1 MNKIQ
6 KILAGILLVA
16 LVLSLHGIYRF
27 TEIGRDDGFSPGDFL
42 TVDAE
47 SPPPP
52 DSSDLPETNFALRFL
67 SQEEQR
73 ELQFELAVDLNTA
86 DLEELQ
92 RLHRVGE
99 STARNII
106 RHRETHGPFRSE
118 NDVLDVSGIG
128 PTTLDGFRGEARI
141 GDTLIE

>member
-6 KILAGILLVA
+6 KILAAVLLVA

-27 TEIGRDDGFSPGDFL
+27 TEVGRGDNFAPGDFV

-47 SPPPP
+47 GPPPP
-52 DSSDLPETNFALRFL
+52 DSSDLPETNFALRYL
-67 SQEEQR
+67 SPQEQQ

-86 DLEELQ
+86 DAEELQ

-99 STARNII
+99 ATARNII
-106 RHRETHGPFRSE
+106 RHRDTHGPFRTE

-128 PTTLDGFRGEARI
+128 PATLDGFRGEARI
-141 GDTLIE
+141 GDTMIE